1 MDTIEVRVDLH
12 FSIDIDELDTLKKDF
27 ITLQSPFGYR
37 YCDVLEEAR
46 GRDRGLILKISYPRY
61 YYGNNAYL
69 ITSISECLKVQEHF
83 VKSIQKFVKFIQ
95 EDTTVRRLVLGIK
108 LTRVDIPFTYYMEK
122 GVEFNSYLNIYKI
135 FASVYT
141 VRKRNAR
148 AKGYLDLLDDKYETV
163 IYSDNGKTDKSSNNR
178 LMIYN
183 QELNLRN
190 KLNEEEFEKISQD
203 YPDLI
208 SRMRLEVAKRIR
220 RKTFSLDE
228 FKNFDILSEYFQ
240 QYKNYILDNILNKKD
255 IEKIYNE
262 KAEEIAKILADERE
276 RRSFTYEN
284 FIYRNFH
291 TIGDY
296 EILRRAVKI
305 AIPNDKT
312 RENAITTIRKILREY
327 ESLTKIK
334 VMDNYS
340 TITKMREYIESL
352 KIKD

>member
-27 ITLQSPFGYR
+27 ITLRSPFGYR

-46 GRDRGLILKISYPRY
+46 GRDRGLIIKISYPRY

-69 ITSISECLKVQEHF
+69 VTSKSKCLKVQEHF
-83 VKSIQKFVKFIQ
+83 VKSIQNFVKFIQ
-95 EDTTVRRLVLGIK
+95 DDTSARKLVLGIK

-122 GVEFNSYLNIYKI
+122 GLEFNSYWNIYKI

-141 VRKRNAR
+141 IRKRNAR

-190 KLNEEEFEKISQD
+190 KLSEEEFERVSKD

-220 RKTFSLDE
+220 RKGFSLDE

-240 QYKNYILDNILNKKD
+240 QYKNYILENILNKDDLEQK
-255 IEKIYNE
+255 YNK
-262 KAEEIAKILADERE
+262 KAEEVAKKLADERD
-276 RRSFTYEN
+276 RRTFTYKN
-284 FIYRNFH
+284 FIYRNFYA
-291 TIGDY
+291 IGDY

-305 AIPNDKT
+305 AIPKGKT
-312 RENAITTIRKILREY
+312 RESAITTIRKILGEY
-327 ESLTKIK
+327 ESSTTVK
-334 VMDNYS
+334 VMNNYS
-340 TITKMREYIESL
+340 TITEMREYIKSL
-352 KIKD
+352 EIKD

>member
-27 ITLQSPFGYR
+27 ITLRSPFGYR

-46 GRDRGLILKISYPRY
+46 GRDRGLIIKISYPRY

-69 ITSISECLKVQEHF
+69 VTSKSKCLEVQEYF
-83 VKSIQKFVKFIQ
+83 VNFIQ
-95 EDTTVRRLVLGIK
+95 EDTMFKEIVSDIQ
-108 LTRVDIPFTYYMEK
+108 LTRVDIPFTYYMRK
-122 GVEFNSYLNIYKI
+122 GLDFNSYSNIFRILALVYNEKKG
-135 FASVYT
+135 AS
-141 VRKRNAR
+141 
-148 AKGYLDLLDDKYETV
+148 AKGYENLVVGKYETV

-190 KLNEEEFEKISQD
+190 KLSEEEFERVSKD

-220 RKTFSLDE
+220 RKGFSLDE

-240 QYKNYILDNILNKKD
+240 QYKNYILENILNKD
-255 IEKIYNE
+255 DLEQIYNE
-262 KAEEIAKILADERE
+262 KAEEVAKKLADERD
-276 RRSFTYEN
+276 RRTFTYKN
-284 FIYRNFH
+284 FIYRNFYA
-291 TIGDY
+291 IGDY

-305 AIPNDKT
+305 AIPKGKT
-312 RENAITTIRKILREY
+312 RESAITTIRKILGEY
-327 ESLTKIK
+327 ESSTTVK
-334 VMDNYS
+334 VMNNYS
-340 TITKMREYIESL
+340 TITEMREYIKSL
-352 KIKD
+352 EIKD

>member
-1 MDTIEVRVDLH
+1 MDTIEGNVKLK
-12 FSIDIDELDTLKKDF
+12 SDITVEELDIVKKYFSTLK
-27 ITLQSPFGYR
+27 SPIGFR
-37 YCDVLEEAR
+37 FCDVLEESR
-46 GRDRGLILKISYPRY
+46 GRERGLILKISYPRY

-69 ITSISECLKVQEHF
+69 VTSKSKCLEVQEHF
-83 VKSIQKFVKFIQ
+83 VNSIQ
-95 EDTTVRRLVLGIK
+95 EDTFLKEMVLGIK

-122 GVEFNSYLNIYKI
+122 GLEFNSYWNIYKI

-141 VRKRNAR
+141 IRKRNAR

-190 KLNEEEFEKISQD
+190 KLSEEEFERVSKD

-220 RKTFSLDE
+220 RKGFSLDE

-240 QYKNYILDNILNKKD
+240 QYKNYILENILNKDD
-255 IEKIYNE
+255 IEQIYDE
-262 KAEEIAKILADERE
+262 KAEEVAKKLADERE

-284 FIYRNFH
+284 FIYRNFYA
-291 TIGDY
+291 IGDY

-305 AIPNDKT
+305 AIPNRKT
-312 RENAITTIRKILREY
+312 REGAITTIRKILEEY
-327 ESLTKIK
+327 ESSTTVK
-334 VMDNYS
+334 VMNNYS
-340 TITKMREYIESL
+340 TITEMREYIKSL
-352 KIKD
+352 EIKD

>member
-1 MDTIEVRVDLH
+1 MDTIEGNVKLK
-12 FSIDIDELDTLKKDF
+12 SDITVEELDIVKKYFSTLK
-27 ITLQSPFGYR
+27 SPIGFR
-37 YCDVLEEAR
+37 FCDVLEESR
-46 GRDRGLILKISYPRY
+46 GRERGLILKISYPRY

-69 ITSISECLKVQEHF
+69 VTSKSKCLEVQEHF
-83 VKSIQKFVKFIQ
+83 VNSIQ
-95 EDTTVRRLVLGIK
+95 EDTFLKEVVLGIK

-122 GVEFNSYLNIYKI
+122 GLEFNSYWNIYKI

-141 VRKRNAR
+141 IRKRNAR

-190 KLNEEEFEKISQD
+190 KLSEEEFERVSKD

-220 RKTFSLDE
+220 RKGFSLDE

-240 QYKNYILDNILNKKD
+240 QYKNYILENILNKDD
-255 IEKIYNE
+255 IEQIYDE
-262 KAEEIAKILADERE
+262 KAEEVAKKLADERE

-284 FIYRNFH
+284 FIYRNFYA
-291 TIGDY
+291 IGDY

-305 AIPNDKT
+305 AIPNRKT
-312 RENAITTIRKILREY
+312 REGAITTIRKILEEY
-327 ESLTKIK
+327 ESSTTVK
-334 VMDNYS
+334 VMNNYS
-340 TITKMREYIESL
+340 TITEMREYIKSL
-352 KIKD
+352 EIKD